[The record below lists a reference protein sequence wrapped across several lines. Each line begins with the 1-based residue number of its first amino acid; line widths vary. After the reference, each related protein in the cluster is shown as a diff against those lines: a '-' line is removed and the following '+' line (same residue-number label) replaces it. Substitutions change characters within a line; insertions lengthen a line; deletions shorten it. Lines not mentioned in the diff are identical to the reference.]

1 MAGLWVLNFAHPLTE
16 SQRRTVEK
24 LTGQRIERVLEF
36 RCQFDHNRSFV
47 EQAQRLLDGAD
58 LSSAEWQSLPILVN
72 PPSLAPI
79 ACVVLAELHGRMG
92 YFPPILRLRPSE
104 TTPPQYEVAE
114 IINLQAI
121 RDSARNKR

>member
-16 SQRRTVEK
+16 SQQQAIRN
-24 LTGQRIERVLEF
+24 LTGQEIEKILEF
-36 RCQFDHNRSFV
+36 KCQFDHNHSFS
-47 EQAQRLLDGAD
+47 EQAQRLLDGAP
-58 LSSAEWQSLPILVN
+58 LTSAQWQSLPILVN

-79 ACVVLAELHGRMG
+79 ACVILAELHGRMG

-104 TTPPQYEVAE
+104 TIPPQYEVAE

-121 RDSARNKR
+121 RDSARNRR